1 MATKTVDQSELSQKL
16 SNKAIAP
23 STKGKTIM
31 DLFEQMKPAISQ
43 AIPSHMTPERLLRI
57 ATTSIRTNPKLKVC
71 TPESLLGAVMQ
82 CAQLGLE
89 PSILGHAYLVPYR
102 NKKKDEKGK
111 EIGVVDEAQFQI
123 GYKGLIELA
132 RRTGQ
137 ISSIM
142 AQAVHEKDV
151 FEYEYGINEK
161 LRHVPAEGERGPITK
176 YYAYAKFKDGGYSF
190 LVMGR
195 KDIEL
200 HRDKFSKAKSFGPW
214 VDHFDEMAKKTVLK
228 ALMKYMPISVEFSK
242 AVGMDETTKREISDD
257 MSDVL
262 DVTDW
267 SAVPDD
273 DQPGENANVDKE
285 TGEIK
290 SDGPPPSQA
299 EADFEDIS
307 KSFSG

>member
-1 MATKTVDQSELSQKL
+1 MK
-16 SNKAIAP
+16 P
-23 STKGKTIM
+23 STDQTALAEKLGSKAMTTPAKGKTIG

-43 AIPSHMTPERLLRI
+43 AIPKHMTPERLLRI

-89 PSILGHAYLVPYR
+89 PSVLGHAYLIPYK
-102 NKKKDEKGK
+102 NKG
-111 EIGVVDEAQFQI
+111 VDECQFQI

-142 AQAVHEKDV
+142 AQAVYQNDE

-161 LRHVPAEGERGPITK
+161 LKHVPGDGDRGAVIK

-190 LVMGR
+190 LVMSR
-195 KDIEL
+195 TDIER
-200 HRDKFSKAKSFGPW
+200 HRDKFSKTKNFGPW

-228 ALMKYMPISVEFSK
+228 GLMKYMPISVEFQK
-242 AVGMDETTKREISDD
+242 AVDQDETTKHFESGADD
-257 MSDVL
+257 MADVI

-267 SAVPDD
+267 SEAPA
-273 DQPGENANVDKE
+273 E
-285 TGEIK
+285 
-290 SDGPPPSQA
+290 A
-299 EADFEDIS
+299 EADPNQAELNF
-307 KSFSG
+307 

>member
-1 MATKTVDQSELSQKL
+1 MPGKVDQTAISNQLA
-16 SNKAIAP
+16 NKAQAP
-23 STKGKTIM
+23 ATKGKTIAE
-31 DLFEQMKPAISQ
+31 LFEQMKPAIAQ
-43 AIPSHMTPERLLRI
+43 AIPQHMTPERLLRI
-57 ATTSIRTNPKLKVC
+57 ATTCIRTNPKLKVC

-102 NKKKDEKGK
+102 NKKKDERGR
-111 EIGVVDEAQFQI
+111 EIGYVDEAQFQI

-142 AQAVHEKDV
+142 AQAVHEKDE

-161 LRHVPAEGERGPITK
+161 LKHVPADGDRGPVVK

-190 LVMGR
+190 LVMSR
-195 KDIEL
+195 KDIEQ
-200 HRDKFSKAKSFGPW
+200 HRDRFSKAKSYGPW

-228 ALMKYMPISVEFSK
+228 ALMKYMPISVEFAK
-242 AVGMDETTKREISDD
+242 AIAQDETTKREVAPD
-257 MSDVL
+257 MSEVI

-267 SAVPDD
+267 SENQEVETEDQSEQQQGDD
-273 DQPGENANVDKE
+273 IDQAL
-285 TGEIK
+285 I
-290 SDGPPPSQA
+290 
-299 EADFEDIS
+299 DFERQQ
-307 KSFSG
+307 GE

>member
-1 MATKTVDQSELSQKL
+1 MTKKPVDQSQLAEKL
-16 SNKAIAP
+16 ADKAAAP
-23 STKGKTIM
+23 AKQGKTLM
-31 DLFEQMKPAISQ
+31 DLFNEMKPAIQQ
-43 AIPSHMTPERLLRI
+43 AIPSHLTPERLLRI

-111 EIGVVDEAQFQI
+111 EIGWADEAQFQI

-142 AQAVHEKDV
+142 AQPVHEEDE

-161 LRHVPAEGERGPITK
+161 LKHIPADGDRGPVVK

-190 LVMGR
+190 LVMSR
-195 KDIEL
+195 KDIET
-200 HRDKFSKAKSFGPW
+200 HRDKFSKAKSYGPW
-214 VDHFDEMAKKTVLK
+214 LEHFDEMAKKTVLK
-228 ALMKYMPISVEFSK
+228 ALMKYMPISVEFAK
-242 AVGMDETTKREISDD
+242 AIAQDETTKREVAKD
-257 MSDVL
+257 MSEVI

-267 SAVPDD
+267 TEAPQEAV
-273 DQPGENANVDKE
+273 EATE
-285 TGEIK
+285 T
-290 SDGPPPSQA
+290 PSQG
-299 EADFEDIS
+299 ESTEKPEEGVDDLLKGFEEQQ
-307 KSFSG
+307 